1 MSTSISRADF
11 LKALAGLSV
20 LGIGAKSL
28 QLFEGRAR
36 QFTNRMLGPSRQVG
50 HLLREPQTL
59 AKLNGSQAVPGGS
72 APVVI
77 VGAGMAGLS
86 AGWWLKK
93 QGCNDFLILELES
106 QVGGN
111 SASGRNQYGAYPWGA
126 HYIPIP
132 NSETS
137 YVRELFEEF
146 NIIKDY
152 EGGQPVYDELMLCH
166 EPQDRLYKDGAWHE
180 GVIPKRG
187 LQPIDASDIARFFK
201 TVAEFRSAR
210 GSDGKPAF
218 AIPLDLS
225 SADEKYRN
233 LDKLSMR
240 DWLAKG
246 NFKSDQLLW
255 YINYC
260 CRDDYGASL
269 ENVSAWA
276 GLHYFAGR
284 RGTAA
289 NAEQNAVLTWP
300 QGNGYIAERLRERL
314 AGHIQVN
321 KLVTQVRDLGSKVR
335 LNVYDEKQ
343 ILSHFDSEHVIF
355 AAPRFIARK
364 ICHDMNE
371 ASLPPALNYAPWLV
385 ANISLKRLPEARGVG
400 PAWDN
405 VSYYSPSLGYV
416 MANHQDITTRQ
427 KPLVITYY
435 FPLSGDTPK
444 QSRMKLFTTDSA
456 AWSQSIVKD
465 LSAMHP
471 GIESEIISIDI
482 WPWGHGMVSPSV
494 GFIWGERSKLKREV
508 GRVVFAHSDMSG
520 ISNFEEAQYHGVEAA
535 KRVLAKLS
543 EKVSG

>member
-20 LGIGAKSL
+20 LGLGAKSL

-36 QFTNRMLGPSRQVG
+36 QYTNRMLGPSRQIG
-50 HLLREPQTL
+50 HLLREPQAL
-59 AKLNGSQAVPGGS
+59 AKLNSSAPQAKES
-72 APVVI
+72 YPVVI

-93 QGCNDFLILELES
+93 QGLKDFLILELEN

-111 SASGRNQYGAYPWGA
+111 SASGRSQYGAYPWGA

-146 NIIKDY
+146 NIIKAY
-152 EGGQPVYDELMLCH
+152 QGGQPVYDELMLCH

-180 GVIPKRG
+180 GLIPKRG
-187 LQPIDASDIARFFK
+187 LQPIDSKDIARFFS
-201 TVAEFRSAR
+201 TVAAFRSAR

-225 SADEKYRN
+225 SVDEKYRD

-240 DWLAKG
+240 DWLAKN
-246 NFKSDQLLW
+246 NFKSEQLLW
-255 YINYC
+255 YVNYC

-269 ENVSAWA
+269 DNVSAWA
-276 GLHYFAGR
+276 GIHYFAGR
-284 RGTAA
+284 RGGAA

-300 QGNGYIAERLRERL
+300 QGNGYIAERLREKL

-321 KLVTQVRDLGSKVR
+321 KLVTQVSESDGKAQ
-335 LNVYDEKQ
+335 LNVYDERQ
-343 ILSHFDSEHVIF
+343 ILNQIESEHVIF

-364 ICHDMNE
+364 ICHGMEED
-371 ASLPPALNYAPWLV
+371 AVSAALNYAPWLV
-385 ANISLKRLPEARGVG
+385 ANISLKRLPEARGVA

-435 FPLSGDTPK
+435 YPLSADTPK
-444 QSRMKLFTTDSA
+444 QSRMKLFTTDST
-456 AWSQSIVKD
+456 AWSESIVKD

-471 GIESEIISIDI
+471 GIENEIISIDI

-494 GFIWGERSKLKREV
+494 GFIWGERSKMTKEM
-508 GRVVFAHSDMSG
+508 GRIVFAHSDMSG

-535 KRVLAKLS
+535 KKVLAKLS

>member
-20 LGIGAKSL
+20 LGIGAESL
-28 QLFEGRAR
+28 QLFGTR
-36 QFTNRMLGPSRQVG
+36 QFTNRMLGPSRRIG
-50 HLLREPQTL
+50 HLLREPQAL
-59 AKLNGSQAVPGGS
+59 AKLNGSQAVAGKS

-111 SASGRNQYGAYPWGA
+111 SASGQNQYGAYPWGA

-132 NSETS
+132 NSESS

-146 NIIKDY
+146 NIIKGY

-180 GVIPKRG
+180 GLIPKRG
-187 LQPIDASDIARFFK
+187 LQPIDTCDIARFFS
-201 TVAEFRSAR
+201 TVAEFRGAH

-225 SADEKYRN
+225 SVDEKYRS

-240 DWLAKG
+240 DWLAKS
-246 NFKSDQLLW
+246 NFKSEQLLW

-300 QGNGYIAERLRERL
+300 QGNGYISERLRERL

-321 KLVTQVRDLGSKVR
+321 KLVTQVRDLGSKLC

-343 ILSHFDSEHVIF
+343 ILSQIESKHVIF

-364 ICHDMNE
+364 ICHGMDE
-371 ASLPPALNYAPWLV
+371 DSPPPTLNYAPWLV
-385 ANISLKRLPEARGVG
+385 ANISLKRLPEARGVA

-435 FPLSGDTPK
+435 FPLSDDTPK

-456 AWSQSIVKD
+456 SWSQSIVKD

-494 GFIWGERSKLKREV
+494 GFIWGERSKLKQEM